1 MGCPMGGCEME
12 VLGIHIETISS
23 SVSQQF
29 HEVFRRSLC
38 LFSAISQP
46 LDLPGS
52 RVLVDGHHM
61 TLADPLLGM
70 VGQGVVVLVRLLDLC
85 WLSSHEGTNSPCFHN

>member
-61 TLADPLLGM
+61 TLWEPFRDSFGCTKVFLVACPPTALSS
-70 VGQGVVVLVRLLDLC
+70 VRL
-85 WLSSHEGTNSPCFHN
+85 P